1 MLLFPF
7 MVFESQIREFGLT
20 KEEREIYVRLLDE
33 FENVA
38 EYLKVRFGYT
48 LRINL
53 RFTKLQVPYVLYSGS
68 LLGHLR
74 HSGDVIPWD
83 NDIDLAIDVE
93 QTIKLIRH
101 FSHDKQVEFSFF
113 VDDFV
118 IKTMFIF

>member
-53 RFTKLQVPYVLYSGS
+53 RFTKLQVPYVLYSA
-68 LLGHLR
+68 LR
-74 HSGDVIPWD
+74 KK
-83 NDIDLAIDVE
+83 LADS
-93 QTIKLIRH
+93 RN
-101 FSHDKQVEFSFF
+101 FGPEFWE
-113 VDDFV
+113 
-118 IKTMFIF
+118 